1 MQVFFKYFVL
11 KTLISIDAFL
21 RLGKTISS
29 DYSVYEEKSAHNT
42 GKYIIALMVLRYVHI
57 ALLTFSPCGAMM

>member
-11 KTLISIDAFL
+11 KILVSIDAFL

-29 DYSVYEEKSAHNT
+29 DYSVYEENYAHNT
-42 GKYIIALMVLRYVHI
+42 GKYIIALTVWRYVHI
-57 ALLTFSPCGAMM
+57 ALLTFSPCSAMM